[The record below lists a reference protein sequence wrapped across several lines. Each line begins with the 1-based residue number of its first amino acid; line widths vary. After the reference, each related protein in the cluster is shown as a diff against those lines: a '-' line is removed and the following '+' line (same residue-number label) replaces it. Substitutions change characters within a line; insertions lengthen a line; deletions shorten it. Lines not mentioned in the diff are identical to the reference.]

1 MQALIA
7 AILTV
12 LAEFAPA
19 ATATQITGI
28 INALVALV
36 PVVTQLIPELLTN
49 VNNIIAALKAN
60 NSITQDQLVQL
71 QAAETILDAETE
83 ALLQQDL
90 ADDAAAAAAPPVTPP
105 SS

>member
-1 MQALIA
+1 MQAVIT

-19 ATATQITGI
+19 ASASQITGI
-28 INALVALV
+28 INVLSALI

-49 VNNIIAALKAN
+49 VTNIVTALKAN
-60 NSITQDQLVQL
+60 NAITQDQLVQL

-90 ADDAAAAAAPPVTPP
+90 ADDAAAATK
-105 SS
+105 SSS